1 MDSEQ
6 DSLLK
11 TQELPAELRQN
22 RPPQRWRLKSTKM
35 QEIQRSGKKRRL
47 RGSVSDHAAGEDLI
61 RCQCAS
67 GDSDGD
73 EASEKTSIS
82 PCLANNGRWQI
93 RCMNC
98 ETLVDTTSLQDRKP
112 ITDARC
118 SSTAI
123 ATVFLR
129 THLKSSTC
137 AINVSCNKPLIG
149 CDYKAWR
156 N

>member
-1 MDSEQ
+1 MDPEQ

-11 TQELPAELRQN
+11 TQELPAELRQS

-35 QEIQRSGKKRRL
+35 QEIQRNGKKRRL

-73 EASEKTSIS
+73 EASEKIPSLRAWLITDD
-82 PCLANNGRWQI
+82 GKI

-98 ETLVDTTSLQDRKP
+98 ETLVGTTCSKIGSLSLTLDVAAP
-112 ITDARC
+112 PL
-118 SSTAI
+118 
-123 ATVFLR
+123 LR
-129 THLKSSTC
+129 PSYERT
-137 AINVSCNKPLIG
+137 
-149 CDYKAWR
+149 
-156 N
+156 